1 MNASGAGLSQ
11 RLAPLQAR
19 WRALAPRERNG
30 VSIAAAVVGA
40 LLLWLVA
47 VQPAWRTLR
56 EVPAQIDA
64 LDLQLQQMQRL
75 AGETRELRAQPVVG
89 SAQAE
94 AALRASTERLGS
106 AAKLTL
112 QGDRATLQLTGVPGP
127 ALAAWL
133 AETRSAAR
141 ARPVEAALTR
151 GANGFSGSVVLAL
164 GGRT

>member
-1 MNASGAGLSQ
+1 MNAVSTGLTQ

-19 WRALAPRERNG
+19 WQALAPRERTG
-30 VSIAAAVVGA
+30 VSIAAAVFGA

-64 LDLQLQQMQRL
+64 LDVQLQQMQRL
-75 AGETRELRAQPVVG
+75 AGEARELRAQPVVG

-127 ALAAWL
+127 ALAVWL

-151 GANGFSGSVVLAL
+151 GAAGFSGSVVLAL
-164 GGRT
+164 GGRS

>member
-1 MNASGAGLSQ
+1 MSGVTVGLSQ

-19 WRALAPRERNG
+19 WQALAPRERNG
-30 VSIAAAVVGA
+30 VAIAAVVLGL

-47 VQPAWRTLR
+47 LQPAWRTLR

-64 LDLQLQQMQRL
+64 LDVQLQQMQRL

-89 SAQAE
+89 SSQAE

-151 GANGFSGSVVLAL
+151 GAAGFSGSVVLAL
-164 GGRT
+164 GGRS